1 MIFKRKII
9 ITKNKII
16 NSKIK
21 TIQMINNQN
30 SNNNFINIKIV

>member
-9 ITKNKII
+9 FTKIKII
-16 NSKIK
+16 NSNIK

>member
-9 ITKNKII
+9 LTKIKII
-16 NSKIK
+16 NSNIK
-21 TIQMINNQN
+21 AIQMINNQN